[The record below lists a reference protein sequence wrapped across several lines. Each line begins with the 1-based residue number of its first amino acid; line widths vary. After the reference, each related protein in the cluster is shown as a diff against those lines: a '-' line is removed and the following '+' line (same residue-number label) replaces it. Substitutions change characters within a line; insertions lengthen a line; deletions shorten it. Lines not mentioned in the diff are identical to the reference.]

1 MSGHTVWVTAIAT
14 TESPA
19 VQRPPLFGPA
29 ICGPAYN
36 PAILVGVTKP
46 QVGSWVRRK
55 LDAKKISVKLA
66 ADRSGLSRQTW
77 YDLMA
82 NRYPPSVDTQR
93 GVAEGLRVALS
104 WYDDLSAGRE
114 PQDIDPADQPDEL
127 TQLRADVAEL
137 EATVRELAALVR
149 ERLRATVDDG
159 RSTPGV
165 DGASGLEPPA
175 GEAGPQAT

>member
-1 MSGHTVWVTAIAT
+1 MTAIAT

-19 VQRPPLFGPA
+19 VQRPPLFGPT

-46 QVGSWVRRK
+46 QVGAWVRRK

-66 ADRSGLSRQTW
+66 AERSGLSRQTW

-93 GVAEGLRVALS
+93 RVAEGLRVALT
-104 WYDDLSAGRE
+104 WYDDLGAGRE
-114 PQDIDPADQPDEL
+114 PEDLEASEESGDSAQIL
-127 TQLRADVAEL
+127 TEVTRLRADVDDLREKL
-137 EATVRELAALVR
+137 ETVTDHFL
-149 ERLRATVDDG
+149 ERLQTAERRFYDAAESVADEP
-159 RSTPGV
+159 TPPEPRES
-165 DGASGLEPPA
+165 SG
-175 GEAGPQAT
+175 G